1 MLVDDDE
8 DDNYFHE
15 KEIIENDL
23 AKTVVVKDSVRKALE
38 YLKDKNDPSSD
49 LIFLDINMPGM
60 SGWDFLDEYKK
71 LDKELQNKTI
81 IIMLSTSSNPKDVQ
95 KAMDSTFVSD
105 YINKPLKKEMV
116 EAILEKHFKK

>member
-1 MLVDDDE
+1 MLVDDDD

-23 AKTVVVKDSVRKALE
+23 AKTVIVKDSVKKALE
-38 YLKDKNDPSSD
+38 YLKTKNDPSSD

-60 SGWDFLDEYKK
+60 SGWDFLEEYNK

-81 IIMLSTSSNPKDVQ
+81 IVMLSTSSNPKDIQ
-95 KAMDSTFVSD
+95 RAKASSFVTD

-116 EAILEKHFKK
+116 EAILEKHFKS

>member
-1 MLVDDDE
+1 MLIDDDE

-15 KEIIENDL
+15 KEIIENNL
-23 AKTVVVKDSVRKALE
+23 AKTVIVKDSVRKALE
-38 YLKDKNDPSSD
+38 YLKSKNDPSSD

-60 SGWDFLDEYKK
+60 SGWDFLEEYNK

-81 IIMLSTSSNPKDVQ
+81 IIMLSTSSNPKDIQ
-95 KAMDSTFVSD
+95 KAKALASVSD

-116 EAILEKHFKK
+116 EAILKKHFKK

>member
-1 MLVDDDE
+1 MLVDDDD
-8 DDNYFHE
+8 DDNFFHE

-23 AKTVVVKDSVRKALE
+23 AKTVIVKDSVKKALE
-38 YLKDKNDPSSD
+38 YLKAKNDPSSD

-60 SGWDFLDEYKK
+60 SGWDFLEEYNK

-81 IIMLSTSSNPKDVQ
+81 IIMLSTSSNPRDIE
-95 KAMDSTFVSD
+95 KAKSLASVSD